1 MIVIADSNIIISAL
15 ISPRGSIAY
24 IFKEKSNIQFIAPD
38 YLLEEVYEH
47 WSKISKTSSL
57 SRLELIKEFDF
68 YKKRI
73 VFTNVENIPKNH
85 KLKAYEIVKDID
97 KYDTP
102 FVSLYLYKKH
112 KIWTGD
118 KILIKGLLAKG
129 YDICVTTAQ
138 LKQKIY
144 KKK

>member
-15 ISPRGSIAY
+15 INPEGSIAS

-38 YLLEEVYEH
+38 YLLVEVYEH
-47 WSKISKTSSL
+47 WSKIAKYSLLSKM
-57 SRLELIKEFDF
+57 ELIKELDF

-73 VFTNVENIPKNH
+73 TFYSPNEIPKKH
-85 KLKAYEIVKDID
+85 RTTAYKIIKDID
-97 KYDTP
+97 LDDTP
-102 FVSLYLYKKH
+102 FVSLYFYKKH

-118 KILIKGLLAKG
+118 KILIKELLAKG
-129 YDICVTTAQ
+129 YDICITTAE
-138 LKQKIY
+138 LKRKIY